1 MTKLTVETDNN
12 WTKKKIRD
20 AIHTEIEMLRKAAQR
35 TQVKLKDFENKHGKF
50 DRNSFY
56 AKVDDLILVE
66 WEGELETLKKLREKL
81 KSLEDITFEYK

>member
-12 WTKKKIRD
+12 WTKNKIKD
-20 AIHTEIEMLRKAAQR
+20 AIHTETELLRTALQR
-35 TQVKLKDFENKHGKF
+35 TQVKSQDFENKYGKF

-56 AKVDDLILVE
+56 GKVDDLVLVE
-66 WEGELETLKKLREKL
+66 WEGELETMKRLQEKL

>member
-20 AIHTEIEMLRKAAQR
+20 AIHTEIELLRKAAQR
-35 TQVKLKDFENKHGKF
+35 TQIKLLDFENKYGKF
-50 DRNSFY
+50 DRNAFY
-56 AKVDDLILVE
+56 GKMDDLILVE
-66 WEGELETLKKLREKL
+66 WEGELETLKRLQEKL